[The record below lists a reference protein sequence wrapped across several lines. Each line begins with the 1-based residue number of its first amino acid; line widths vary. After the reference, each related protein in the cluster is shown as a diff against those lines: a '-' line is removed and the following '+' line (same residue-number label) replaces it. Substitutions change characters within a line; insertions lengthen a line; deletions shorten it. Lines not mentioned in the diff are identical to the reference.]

1 MESPFGATQ
10 SDEPDG
16 SAAHSKRLR
25 TTFADRGNTPADVQP
40 TVFLKDSLIV
50 VALRHIELIPS
61 DYDS

>member
-40 TVFLKDSLIV
+40 TVFLKEMGKVIAVGDFAVMISSF
-50 VALRHIELIPS
+50 P
-61 DYDS
+61 